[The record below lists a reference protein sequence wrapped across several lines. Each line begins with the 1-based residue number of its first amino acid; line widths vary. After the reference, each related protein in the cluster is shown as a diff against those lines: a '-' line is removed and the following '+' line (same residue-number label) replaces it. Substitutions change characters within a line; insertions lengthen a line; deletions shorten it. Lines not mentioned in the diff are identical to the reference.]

1 MHLTWTDEEVA
12 RYTGLSVNFVAEL
25 RDAVAQNGEQALEK
39 YRISAQG
46 RAVLLPLISP

>member
-1 MHLTWTDEEVA
+1 MRTGWTDDEIS
-12 RYTGLSVNFVAEL
+12 RYTGLSVNFVADL
-25 RDAVAQNGEQALEK
+25 RAAVAQDGEQALEK